1 MTNAYSELYLDDAMQ
16 NLGDM
21 VEYAVC
27 DCVFDPDEFFG
38 WFIASG
44 VASKFLKKVIPN
56 TLPVCLATSWR
67 KWL

>member
-1 MTNAYSELYLDDAMQ
+1 MAKAYSELYLEDAMN

-27 DCVFDPDEFFG
+27 NLGFAPDEFFG

-44 VASKFLKKVIPN
+44 VTSKLNLDNMTIYY
-56 TLPVCLATSWR
+56 CYR
-67 KWL
+67 